1 MEIVKYKDSD
11 YESLVAFMRINWSPE
26 HAIYNKELFDWQ
38 YRIDENGLS
47 ESLLLIDNGCI
58 EGFLGVIPSEYSSNG
73 EQYKGISFA
82 MWIVSEKYR
91 NSGLGIMLMKEAEK
105 YNSVCVTLGCNLQ
118 VVPMY
123 ERMGYSYSDHLN
135 RYIIPLDANGYVNL
149 LNDSFDHSVIGQW
162 ISGVEERLIHS
173 YSPIL
178 NITGEELEQ
187 LYIKSIQHRFS
198 LSQYRSAS
206 FWEWRYINSAGYK
219 YLFFGDSTAEGIVI
233 ARLDRVYAPEG
244 STHGTKVLR
253 IIEIIP
259 ANAEVWEGIADH
271 RLIEMVSG
279 VLSWARDQGCVAA
292 DFQLSSNR
300 LEHVLESIGFKK
312 QNIDYTPKECGLAG
326 LFQPFRYRVNPI
338 NFVWKIKKNE
348 GYFQNTEVNDIY
360 LVKTDGDMDRP
371 NIWPLPKG
379 WN

>member
-1 MEIVKYKDSD
+1 MEIVKYRDSD

-58 EGFLGVIPSEYSSNG
+58 EGFLGVIPGEYSSNG

-105 YNSVCVTLGCNLQ
+105 YNSVCLTLGCNFQ

-135 RYIIPLDANGYVNL
+135 RYVIPLDVNGYVNL
-149 LNDSFDHSVIGQW
+149 LKDPVNQAGIEQW
-162 ISGVEERLIHS
+162 LSDVEERLIRS
-173 YSPIL
+173 YSPVP
-178 NITGEELEQ
+178 NITGEKLEQ
-187 LYIKSIQHRFS
+187 LYITSIQRRFS

-219 YLFFGDSTAEGIVI
+219 YLFFGDPAVEGIVV
-233 ARLDRVYAPEG
+233 ARLDRAYAPEE
-244 STHGTKVLR
+244 SVHGTKVLR

-259 ANAEVWEGIADH
+259 ANADVWEGAFDH
-271 RLIEMVSG
+271 GLIEMVHG
-279 VLSWARDQGCVAA
+279 VLSWARSQGCVAA
-292 DFQLSSNR
+292 DYQLSSNR
-300 LEHVLESIGFKK
+300 LEHILESIGFKK
-312 QNIDYTPKECGLAG
+312 QNIDYTPEECGLAG

-338 NFVWKIKKNE
+338 NFVWKMKSNEDGFKNM
-348 GYFQNTEVNDIY
+348 EVNDIY